1 MRWTSGDDVH
11 EKSCG
16 SVECE
21 IGRFKRVIWAWI
33 GAVLVGVSLGL
44 LGSGGAILTV
54 PILVYLVGHDEK
66 SAIAESLAIVGII
79 ALVGAVRAWR
89 RGQVDVRSLLL
100 LAIPGMVGTTLGA
113 WAAGAVSGAFQLAL
127 LGALMLVAALRML
140 REPRAGKPGDVR
152 PLDPP
157 ADPVRPT
164 PRQLV
169 AALLPGLGLGFITG
183 LVGVGGGFLIVPVL
197 VLIRRLPMPAAV
209 GTSLAIIA
217 INSGAGFAKYALTPL
232 PAGAAGGVTINA
244 GVIGV
249 FAALGIVG
257 SVLGAALA
265 GRLHARTLRRV
276 FAVFLLVMGV
286 YIGVRQG
293 SRLLDAPREPA
304 PTVPSSSADGE

>member
-1 MRWTSGDDVH
+1 M
-11 EKSCG
+11 
-16 SVECE
+16 
-21 IGRFKRVIWAWI
+21 IWAWV

-79 ALVGAVRAWR
+79 ALVGALRAWR
-89 RGQVDVRSLLL
+89 RGHLDLRSLLL
-100 LAIPGMVGTTLGA
+100 LALPGMAGTTLGA

-127 LGALMLVAALRML
+127 LGALMLVAAARML
-140 REPRAGKPGDVR
+140 RAPHASPDVR

-157 ADPVRPT
+157 PEPARPSA
-164 PRQLV
+164 RQLI
-169 AALLPGLGLGFITG
+169 AAVLPGLGLGFITG

-197 VLIRRLPMPAAV
+197 VLIRRLPMPVAV

-217 INSGAGFAKYALTPL
+217 INSAAGFAKYALTPL
-232 PAGAAGGVTINA
+232 PAGAAGSVSINP

-249 FAALGIVG
+249 FAGLGVAG
-257 SVLGAALA
+257 SMLGAALA
-265 GRLHARTLRRV
+265 GRLHARTLQRV
-276 FAVFLLVMGV
+276 FAVFLLVMGA

-293 SRLLDAPREPA
+293 SRLLHAPPAPA
-304 PTVPSSSADGE
+304 PTATDAAP